1 MPRSGP
7 VGTASQPPGT
17 TPQQPNTVIQ
27 SAVWNTAMDDI
38 YQIFNTPTPV
48 AYGGTGASNALGSA
62 DAFSTKGADIPSSTT
77 TDIWAATGEYVHIT
91 GTTTITGFGSA
102 SAAGNERTVV
112 FDGSLTITHS
122 ETLIIPGAANKQTA
136 SGDIAVV
143 RSEGGSTN
151 RIVSYQ
157 SADVEVVDQV
167 LVAGP
172 TSGAWSNADVKVSYK
187 KLGKWVQF
195 SGYVN
200 IIANGTGA
208 GSIIVNLP
216 YANAGVVSPASG
228 VKAGVGNLQVFI
240 NSSSNQLTIGL
251 VDGSYAG
258 GSGVFL
264 YFSGVYRTS
273 S

>member
-1 MPRSGP
+1 MPRSGT

-27 SAVWNTAMDDI
+27 SAVWNAAMDDI

-48 AYGGTGASNALGSA
+48 AYGGTGASTALGSA

-112 FDGSLTITHS
+112 FDGSVTLTHS
-122 ETLIIPGAANKQTA
+122 ATLIIPGAVNKQTA
-136 SGDIAVV
+136 AGDIAVV

-167 LVAGP
+167 IAAGP

-187 KLGKWVQF
+187 KLSKWVQYQ
-195 SGYVN
+195 GYVN

-208 GSIIVNLP
+208 GSINVTLP
-216 YANAGVVSPASG
+216 YTNAGLISPSSAAKSG
-228 VKAGVGNLQVFI
+228 VGVIQAFI
-240 NSSSNQLTIGL
+240 PSASAQLSLGL
-251 VDGSYAG
+251 LDGSYAG
-258 GSGVFL
+258 GNNVFL

-273 S
+273 